1 MEGKLQGTKTMGTL
15 LRRMKVIVF
24 FHVWDK
30 MDFCVSACLSEM
42 CEYKNVENTLKKM
55 KCFVVQVCVCVCI
68 YITACCP
75 TFEMLT

>member
-30 MDFCVSACLSEM
+30 MDLDNFVFQPVCPRCV
-42 CEYKNVENTLKKM
+42 NIKM
-55 KCFVVQVCVCVCI
+55 
-68 YITACCP
+68 
-75 TFEMLT
+75 